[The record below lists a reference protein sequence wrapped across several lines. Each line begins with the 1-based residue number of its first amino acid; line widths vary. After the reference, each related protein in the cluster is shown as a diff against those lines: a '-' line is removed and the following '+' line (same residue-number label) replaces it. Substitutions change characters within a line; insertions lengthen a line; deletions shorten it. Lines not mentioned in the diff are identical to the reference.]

1 MKKIVAKK
9 DPILSIFFG
18 MFAMCVKSKLY
29 IWSQDTQQ
37 NYHKMHPAQQRCATA
52 RLPGAEYLVHNS

>member
-1 MKKIVAKK
+1 
-9 DPILSIFFG
+9 

-29 IWSQDTQQ
+29 IWYQDTQQ
-37 NYHKMHPAQQRCATA
+37 NYHKMRPAQQRCATA